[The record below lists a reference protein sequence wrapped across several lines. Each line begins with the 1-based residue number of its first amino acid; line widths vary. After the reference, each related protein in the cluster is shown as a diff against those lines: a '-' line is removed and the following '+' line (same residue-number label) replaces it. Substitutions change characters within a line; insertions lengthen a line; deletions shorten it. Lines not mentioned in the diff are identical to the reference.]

1 MLRCQPV
8 KERLNADAW
17 HRWWQI
23 TFLSFWGLSRMKE
36 LIAFRDFC
44 HRNCTQECVCRV
56 MWGEP
61 LEPRDP
67 NFWSLIWVAF
77 CLQVV
82 DTVSLDFLIF
92 CAIGRFLTTWMSKC
106 CPHNSPFFDLDPP
119 RWFPDSE
126 ADNFEGDPAVGDVK
140 KCQCSKE

>member
-1 MLRCQPV
+1 MGHLYHGKLLVITRGSVFGLPGFQVQLLLRCQPV

-23 TFLSFWGLSRMKE
+23 TFLSIWGLSHMKE

-44 HRNCTQECVCRV
+44 HLNCTQECVCRV

-67 NFWSLIWVAF
+67 NF
-77 CLQVV
+77 
-82 DTVSLDFLIF
+82 
-92 CAIGRFLTTWMSKC
+92 G
-106 CPHNSPFFDLDPP
+106 H
-119 RWFPDSE
+119 
-126 ADNFEGDPAVGDVK
+126 
-140 KCQCSKE
+140 